1 MVRKKIITNNTEI
14 YNEFSNLKLTSTS
27 KVILKTAKVSQMNKI
42 VNDINKNGKTLD
54 MEISDNEI
62 LITKLIPVNFD
73 IYLAKKIKKII

>member
-1 MVRKKIITNNTEI
+1 MEI